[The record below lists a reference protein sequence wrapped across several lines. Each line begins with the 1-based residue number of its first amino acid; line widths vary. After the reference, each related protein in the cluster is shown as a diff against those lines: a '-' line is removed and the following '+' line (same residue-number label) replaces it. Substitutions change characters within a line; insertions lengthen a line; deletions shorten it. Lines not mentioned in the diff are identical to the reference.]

1 MTKLGRRHFLHL
13 AAGAV
18 ALPVSQ
24 VPASAADPTLSS
36 SKNAVL
42 FDSCK
47 SLQNP
52 TVTFHVTQDMVTS
65 GNNGFSLQLNCY
77 PQTSP
82 QATYRGKP
90 LDWFQYVIAVDNNS
104 LLWGVQYWSETKGFG
119 FSPPKNYVAF
129 GSAASNQLKAGSVMK
144 IALKTN
150 ADGNVTS
157 ATFSVTDPA
166 GKVSSYT
173 FTFASDCLCA
183 IYGIEVDLVGPPSG
197 THACTFTSGVGV
209 LTYAVSSGTLAAQT
223 TNTCGG
229 RQIGTG
235 EKSNVVYGDIMPASG
250 QQVFQLFVG

>member
-1 MTKLGRRHFLHL
+1 
-13 AAGAV
+13 
-18 ALPVSQ
+18 
-24 VPASAADPTLSS
+24 
-36 SKNAVL
+36 
-42 FDSCK
+42 
-47 SLQNP
+47 
-52 TVTFHVTQDMVTS
+52 MVTS

-129 GSAASNQLKAGSVMK
+129 GSAASNQVKAGSVMK

-183 IYGIEVDLVGPPSG
+183 IYGAEVDLVGPPSG